1 MVGEMTDIHENS
13 FEPAQFLVQNVEL
26 LPKGRVLDVAM
37 GSGRNAIYLARLG
50 FDVKGV
56 DMSPEAVYIALEL
69 ARKAGV
75 TIKAQVADLE
85 GDYHIEKAAY
95 DVIICFNYLQR
106 SLIPQIKDGLRKGG
120 IVVYETFIVDQAQLG
135 KPKNPQYLLK
145 HNELLNMFSDF
156 RCLRYYEGIVKGP
169 KAIASIIAQKV

>member
-1 MVGEMTDIHENS
+1 MTDIHENS

-56 DMSPEAVYIALEL
+56 DMSPEAVNIALEL

-85 GDYHIEKAAY
+85 TGYSIEKDTY

-106 SLIPQIKDGLRKGG
+106 SLIPQIKDGLRRGG
-120 IVVYETFIVDQAQLG
+120 MVVYETFIIDQAEFG
-135 KPKNPQYLLK
+135 KPKNPDYLLK
-145 HNELLNMFSDF
+145 HNELLDMFRDF
-156 RCLRYYEGIVKGP
+156 RCLRYREGVVKGP
-169 KAIASIIAQKV
+169 KVVASIIAQKV